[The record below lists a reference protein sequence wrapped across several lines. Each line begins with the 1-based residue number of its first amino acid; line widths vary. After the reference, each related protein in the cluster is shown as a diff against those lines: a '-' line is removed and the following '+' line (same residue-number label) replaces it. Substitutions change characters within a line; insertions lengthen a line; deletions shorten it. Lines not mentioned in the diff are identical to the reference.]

1 MTLLLICAKKS
12 GLFDSL
18 REVKKINITLFV
30 YVCLFVL
37 KRNAI
42 FKIIKEIRG
51 KYVKT

>member
-1 MTLLLICAKKS
+1 MTLLFICAKKS
-12 GLFDSL
+12 GLFNSL
-18 REVKKINITLFV
+18 REVEIVNITLLV

-37 KRNAI
+37 KRNAL